1 MIIVIT
7 LASKRDYK
15 ILFICFQADV
25 DIFEVHDIGENY
37 IELLFTAKEA
47 IKLTLNVCTA
57 EPFRFPAID

>member
-15 ILFICFQADV
+15 ICFQADV